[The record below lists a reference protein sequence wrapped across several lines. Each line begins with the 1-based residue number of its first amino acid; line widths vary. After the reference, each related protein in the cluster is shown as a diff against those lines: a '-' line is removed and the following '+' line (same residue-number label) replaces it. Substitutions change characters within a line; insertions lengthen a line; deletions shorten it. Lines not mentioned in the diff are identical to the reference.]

1 MAGVLAGDRGG
12 ILGLLR
18 LLEEHGEAIE
28 YELLTIGKHIDHLG
42 TRRLS
47 WRDLLVVVKQAPPQG
62 ALHRAL
68 DPEGWGWDVNS
79 YLLAADVDTLMVAN
93 WQRAGDKRKKRP
105 DPILRPGQKKKRGRN
120 LTTIALQQKRAIDG

>member
-1 MAGVLAGDRGG
+1 VAGVLRDHCGG

-18 LLEEHGEAIE
+18 LLTEHGEAIE
-28 YELLTIGKHIDHLG
+28 YELLTIGKHIDDLG

-68 DPEGWGWDVNS
+68 DPEGWGWTVDS
-79 YLLAADVDTLMVAN
+79 YLLAADVDYAAAAA

-120 LTTIALQQKRAIDG
+120 LTELALKSRGVDRG